1 MIIKSYN
8 YKAVPLNSNSR
19 GNNEVTHDFPEE
31 YIVSMDNIA
40 LDNRDET
47 IGALKR
53 SYLYMDKTDYN
64 YIKPVIIWPTY
75 TLNVIDVSDY
85 EGAFVV
91 RTIDEHDVLCYIE
104 KCGEVYRLW
113 PIDYLIPW
121 KQRVNHEELNHVF
134 VYRFPKRNI
143 KCFLKKEDYEKDL
156 FKKCEQAE
164 KNYAKYVDKKEELC
178 NIPTFA
184 LTSPKFKI
192 ISVVKKTKWLTAKEG
207 DVIYG
212 SLPVIETDNQGVAHK
227 LLKGIGTQTN
237 YIKVYVNGKFE
248 RQMGPLDFPKLF
260 LENYKVEII

>member
-8 YKAVPLNSNSR
+8 YKAVPLNPNSR

-31 YIVSMDNIA
+31 YIVSMDDIV

-53 SYLYMDKTDYN
+53 SYLYMGKTDYN

-75 TLNVIDVSDY
+75 TLNVIDGSDY

-134 VYRFPKRNI
+134 FFFFSKR
-143 KCFLKKEDYEKDL
+143 KSD
-156 FKKCEQAE
+156 
-164 KNYAKYVDKKEELC
+164 
-178 NIPTFA
+178 
-184 LTSPKFKI
+184 
-192 ISVVKKTKWLTAKEG
+192 G
-207 DVIYG
+207 
-212 SLPVIETDNQGVAHK
+212 
-227 LLKGIGTQTN
+227 
-237 YIKVYVNGKFE
+237 
-248 RQMGPLDFPKLF
+248 
-260 LENYKVEII
+260 